1 MKKPKRKG
9 TEPDLLV
16 YVQSADL
23 NFWAA
28 GIVQNIDSAAM
39 DLYVIY
45 RHSEG
50 DFTNGSNKNFDL
62 DDMDMLITGA
72 RIQF

>member
-1 MKKPKRKG
+1 M
-9 TEPDLLV
+9 
-16 YVQSADL
+16 
-23 NFWAA
+23 
-28 GIVQNIDSAAM
+28 QNIEAAAM

-50 DFTNGSNKNFDL
+50 DFTNAAGTNFDL
-62 DDMDMLITGA
+62 DDFDMVISGA